1 MSHYSGARHRNIADG
16 TEAVILSVTGTLTY
30 RIVPYGTARCV
41 MTVEDIVDIKTENH
55 LLDSQLL
62 QLFKAIKSAQ
72 LLLE

>member
-1 MSHYSGARHRNIADG
+1 MSHYSGACHRNIADG

-41 MTVEDIVDIKTENH
+41 MTVEDIIDIKTENH

-62 QLFKAIKSAQ
+62 SYICLIVEAQ
-72 LLLE
+72 VAL